1 MMIKIGTNASTG
13 PSTKDSASGGRKTNA
28 AVAGNPTHEG
38 GLTDAPVLVGVSGE
52 GTVVT
57 FSDDVQAFSSTYVT
71 EWSEEEE
78 ELTKLLNKSGYML
91 SSTDGWSSDEE
102 TESEDEEDVE
112 FNDFIE
118 ERRRILADA
127 LSLKSWAVAY
137 GRPADAP
144 VLASPTAT
152 GRCYF
157 DRPSA
162 PLRESDEDADDVAD
176 ILADA
181 KALGRLAADYARPG
195 PVEVSPEVF
204 GRNYFDRASAPEVES
219 KEEADERAR
228 ILADAAALKE
238 LATDYS
244 NVNKPVA
251 VDPVVFGRCY
261 FDRPS
266 AVEQEEDEFADER
279 AEILADCKALKEL
292 ATDYSDVNKPVAVDP
307 TVFGR
312 NYFDRASADDTETY
326 EEAEERAQILADCAK
341 LQELA
346 TDYSNPSKP
355 IVVDP
360 AVFGRCVYSD
370 ADMEEDEFADERAE
384 ILADCKALKELAT
397 DYSRPGKPIEVDP
410 AVFGRDYFKRPSAP
424 EFEDEEMAAICSD
437 VSQLDERHRILADCR
452 ALKELATDYSDVN
465 KPIVVDPAVF
475 GRCYFNRAS
484 ADETEEDEYADE
496 RAEILADCRALKEL
510 ATDYSDVNKPVVVDP
525 AVFGRSY
532 FNRPSADETETYEE
546 AEERAQVLADAA
558 KLKDLAT
565 DYSDV
570 NKPLAVDPSLF
581 GRGYYERDFA
591 VETETVEE
599 AEERAAI
606 LADAA
611 KLKESAESYL
621 RPEKPVAASSEV
633 FGRNYFDRA
642 SAPEVESKEEAD
654 ERARILADA
663 AALKELATDYSRPE
677 KPVTVDPAVFG
688 RCYFD
693 RPSAMEVEAEEPVD
707 EQAELL
713 VGDKALKNLAAA
725 VKNAGLPGSKAI
737 KTSSADTE
745 VGAAKKSASSVN
757 LFGLSEVEG
766 M

>member
-1 MMIKIGTNASTG
+1 
-13 PSTKDSASGGRKTNA
+13 
-28 AVAGNPTHEG
+28 
-38 GLTDAPVLVGVSGE
+38 
-52 GTVVT
+52 
-57 FSDDVQAFSSTYVT
+57 
-71 EWSEEEE
+71 
-78 ELTKLLNKSGYML
+78 
-91 SSTDGWSSDEE
+91 
-102 TESEDEEDVE
+102 
-112 FNDFIE
+112 
-118 ERRRILADA
+118 
-127 LSLKSWAVAY
+127 
-137 GRPADAP
+137 
-144 VLASPTAT
+144 
-152 GRCYF
+152 
-157 DRPSA
+157 
-162 PLRESDEDADDVAD
+162 
-176 ILADA
+176 
-181 KALGRLAADYARPG
+181 
-195 PVEVSPEVF
+195 
-204 GRNYFDRASAPEVES
+204 
-219 KEEADERAR
+219 
-228 ILADAAALKE
+228 
-238 LATDYS
+238 
-244 NVNKPVA
+244 
-251 VDPVVFGRCY
+251 
-261 FDRPS
+261 
-266 AVEQEEDEFADER
+266 
-279 AEILADCKALKEL
+279 
-292 ATDYSDVNKPVAVDP
+292 
-307 TVFGR
+307 
-312 NYFDRASADDTETY
+312 
-326 EEAEERAQILADCAK
+326 
-341 LQELA
+341 
-346 TDYSNPSKP
+346 
-355 IVVDP
+355 
-360 AVFGRCVYSD
+360 
-370 ADMEEDEFADERAE
+370 
-384 ILADCKALKELAT
+384 
-397 DYSRPGKPIEVDP
+397 
-410 AVFGRDYFKRPSAP
+410 
-424 EFEDEEMAAICSD
+424 
-437 VSQLDERHRILADCR
+437 
-452 ALKELATDYSDVN
+452 
-465 KPIVVDPAVF
+465 
-475 GRCYFNRAS
+475 
-484 ADETEEDEYADE
+484 
-496 RAEILADCRALKEL
+496 KEL